1 MTKGN
6 MIRYYRKFSAAERY
20 ILGFVENHIVYMVE
34 VDEIMP
40 RFLTVEQ
47 ASRNQGE
54 NLRLRIRK
62 AHKAELMKHNA
73 IALGKDTD
81 LVDSIGHLNNKG
93 KMAYWNKGEM
103 FEKMVTEYFGQI
115 WEKDTVGFWVQGDI
129 NLNGV
134 EVQIKLAD
142 ATLMDTNKM
151 HKLQKSF
158 R

>member
-40 RFLTVEQ
+40 RFLTIEQ

-54 NLRLRIRK
+54 NLRLRSRK
-62 AHKAELMKHNA
+62 THKAALMKHNA
-73 IALGKDTD
+73 IALGKDTE
-81 LVDSIGHLNNKG
+81 LIDSIGHLNNKG